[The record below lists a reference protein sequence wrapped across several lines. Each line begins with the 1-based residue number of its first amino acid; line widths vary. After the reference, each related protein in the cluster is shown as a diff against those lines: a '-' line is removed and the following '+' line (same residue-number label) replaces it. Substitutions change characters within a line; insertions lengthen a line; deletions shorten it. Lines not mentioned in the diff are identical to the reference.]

1 MEVSEIMT
9 KKPVTLKPN
18 NNLKDVLEIFSEH
31 KIEACPVL
39 NAKKEIM
46 GIVSHSDVL
55 RVADIHSKIQES
67 TSKTFPVVIGLL
79 KGKEHFEALED
90 SLKKILT
97 VPVSEFMTKTIRTVS
112 LNDDVYEALR
122 IMNKYKINLVPV
134 VKDKKLVGVIARS
147 DIIDALEKDVE
158 K

>member
-1 MEVSEIMT
+1 MEVSE
-9 KKPVTLKPN
+9 
-18 NNLKDVLEIFSEH
+18 
-31 KIEACPVL
+31 
-39 NAKKEIM
+39 
-46 GIVSHSDVL
+46 
-55 RVADIHSKIQES
+55 
-67 TSKTFPVVIGLL
+67 
-79 KGKEHFEALED
+79 FEALED